1 MNGLIFGRRLYADN
15 YGLDITNNE
24 LALIYAIISTEEI
37 PPEDAMEIFGV
48 RPKQK
53 KSEPSKNAKYKAVG
67 QAVYVLDAI
76 CGVQRKDIAK
86 YLRISASTVRDSLH
100 YIGYHKDRRCR
111 A

>member
-1 MNGLIFGRRLYADN
+1 MNGLIFGHRLYADN
-15 YGLDITNNE
+15 YGLDISNNH
-24 LALIYAIISTEEI
+24 LALIYAVISTEEI

-53 KSEPSKNAKYKAVG
+53 ESEPSKNARYKAVG

-86 YLRISASTVRDSLH
+86 CLRISANTVRDSLH
-100 YIGYHKDRRCR
+100 YIGYHKDRRFR